1 MSFVRLLGVNGELSL
16 NDATDKFLRRFK
28 KAEELAFKDDKNL
41 KELSAKEI
49 DRYYNESKKG

>member
-1 MSFVRLLGVNGELSL
+1 MIFMSIFCSFVQLH
-16 NDATDKFLRRFK
+16 KFLRRFK
-28 KAEELAFKDDKNL
+28 KTEELAFKDGKNL